1 MPPGFKSEEF
11 NGDTIYNV
19 MFGPDVCGSER
30 RTHVILNYKN
40 ENHLIKK
47 SIAPKTDQLT
57 HLYTLWIKPDQTY
70 TVFIDLEEEASGK
83 IVDDWAVLPPQNI
96 RDPDAKK
103 PEDWVDDSMMDDP
116 EDKKPEDW
124 DDQPETIPDPE
135 AKKPEDWDDE
145 DDGEWEPP
153 TIPNPDYKGV
163 WTPKRIKN
171 PDYKGPWVHP
181 EIPNPEYQYDSEI
194 YAYKSA
200 FIGFD
205 LWQVK
210 AGTIFDNIL
219 VTDSIEE
226 AKDFAKETFVKD
238 QSKEKAAK
246 EELDKKEEERLEKIR
261 EDIAK
266 KDAIKAKAGEDA
278 DKAAEEAKE
287 SAAEEA
293 SEEEHVEL

>member
-11 NGDTIYNV
+11 NGDTVYNI
-19 MFGPDVCGSER
+19 MFGPDVCGTER
-30 RTHVILNYKN
+30 RTHAILNYKN

-47 SIAPKTDQLT
+47 SIAPKTDQMT

-70 TVFIDLEEEASGK
+70 TVFVDLEEEATGK
-83 IVDDWAVLPPQNI
+83 IVDDWAVLPPQTI
-96 RDPDAKK
+96 RDPEAKK
-103 PEDWVDDSMMDDP
+103 PVDWVDDSMMDDP

-145 DDGEWEPP
+145 DDGEWESP
-153 TIPNPDYKGV
+153 TIPNPEYKGV

-181 EIPNPEYQYDSEI
+181 EIPNPEYKYDSEI

-210 AGTIFDNIL
+210 AGTIFDNII

-226 AKDFAKETFVKD
+226 AKEFAKETFLKD
-238 QSKEKAAK
+238 QPKEKAAK

-266 KDAIKAKAGEDA
+266 KDAIKAKVGEDA
-278 DKAAEEAKE
+278 DKAAEDSKDA
-287 SAAEEA
+287 S
-293 SEEEHVEL
+293 SEEESENEHVEL